1 MPEFPRVGAVPL
13 AVPVIALPS
22 FLVPELI
29 VMFWLACRNVC
40 HVPACVNALLSVV
53 PSNAIRERLILSLSF
68 LSVKRIL
75 SPL

>member
-29 VMFWLACRNVC
+29 VIFWLACRNVA
-40 HVPACVNALLSVV
+40 HVPAFVNDIVLLASLLST
-53 PSNAIRERLILSLSF
+53 N
-68 LSVKRIL
+68 
-75 SPL
+75 